1 MYHPYGFIIIHWKI
15 LVLHYNLLACSITFL
30 YFRTISGTSVS
41 CGIVAGAAAL
51 ILEKFPHYTPQQV
64 KEYLID
70 QSTPGVVQTSS
81 RKYRVRPN
89 RFLYVGQEGM
99 SYIIPITQF
108 TLCLLHFGRGWW
120 QWWSGIDSCLI
131 DLEIS

>member
-1 MYHPYGFIIIHWKI
+1 MFYYF
-15 LVLHYNLLACSITFL
+15 
-30 YFRTISGTSVS
+30 YFRTVSGTSAS

-51 ILEKFPHYTPQQV
+51 VLEKFPHYTPQQV

-108 TLCLLHFGRGWW
+108 TLCLLHFGRG
-120 QWWSGIDSCLI
+120 
-131 DLEIS
+131 